1 MTKKVLLVKNIQ
13 ADLNGKKSRKF
24 KKKKKVK
31 KVLKPYIKIDKKN
44 YMNFIKIKLIYINIY

>member
-1 MTKKVLLVKNIQ
+1 M
-13 ADLNGKKSRKF
+13 GKKAENL
-24 KKKKKVK
+24 KKKKVK